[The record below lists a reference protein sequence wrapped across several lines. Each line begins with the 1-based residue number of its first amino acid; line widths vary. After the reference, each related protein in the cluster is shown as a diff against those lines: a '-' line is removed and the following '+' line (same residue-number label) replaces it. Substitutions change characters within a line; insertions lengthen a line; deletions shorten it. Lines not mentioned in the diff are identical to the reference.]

1 MVDKNEVKCLSS
13 LSLTLFPLVSKVIT
27 KLDYDSCS
35 LLYCIVLYCI
45 VLYCIVLCL
54 YSYIALLAVHNNQKR
69 FQWERPREKS
79 LERTKRGTWLTR

>member
-35 LLYCIVLYCI
+35 LLFCI

-69 FQWERPREKS
+69 FQ
-79 LERTKRGTWLTR
+79 